1 MRLRYYM
8 ILLSILCVAGAAV
21 VAALSLGF
29 VGWPA
34 FAVSA
39 IIGVIVGLPGG
50 IWLARRIKKDDPAW
64 DQRRDSPRP
73 VQDS

>member
-8 ILLSILCVAGAAV
+8 IVLTTLCVAGAAIT
-21 VAALSLGF
+21 AALAMGF

-34 FAVSA
+34 FAASGA
-39 IIGVIVGLPGG
+39 TGLIVGVPGG

-64 DQRRDSPRP
+64 NQRRDEPRP
-73 VQDS
+73 LRDA